1 MSDIIR
7 IIRIL
12 EYVGEREVIERSL
25 RHAAVP
31 LNGEHRFGSSVIRSA
46 MLGSF
51 AEILEKA
58 QKENE

>member
-1 MSDIIR
+1 MPDIVR

-12 EYVGEREVIERSL
+12 EYVGDREFIEHSL
-25 RHAAVP
+25 RNTAVP

-58 QKENE
+58 QKDHE